1 MEKNKE
7 ILLEIKNLKQYFN
20 EGKRNEVRA
29 IEDISFNIYKGE
41 TLGLVGESG
50 CGKSTTGS
58 HY

>member
-41 TLGLVGESG
+41 TLG
-50 CGKSTTGS
+50 
-58 HY
+58 